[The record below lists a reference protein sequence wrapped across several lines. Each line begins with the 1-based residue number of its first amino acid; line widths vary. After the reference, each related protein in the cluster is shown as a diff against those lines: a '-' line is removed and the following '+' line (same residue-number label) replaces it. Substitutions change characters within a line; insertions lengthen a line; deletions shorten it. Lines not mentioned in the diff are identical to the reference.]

1 MPLILPVAP
10 LPAAPLPAA
19 PRPRHLLPPL
29 LLLLLLAFGGAG
41 PAHAEAWSG
50 AEDDL
55 ACRDV
60 GLRFEMD
67 EWVIRGVC
75 IYRYCQ
81 LLDDEGEPVSLGGI
95 PLAWFEADCGPLDGT
110 EMDDAPAGFH

>member
-1 MPLILPVAP
+1 MPLSLPVAP
-10 LPAAPLPAA
+10 RPAAPLPVAS
-19 PRPRHLLPPL
+19 RPRYLLPSLFL
-29 LLLLLLAFGGAG
+29 LLGLLAGAG
-41 PAHAEAWSG
+41 PAHAEARSG

-67 EWVIRGVC
+67 GWVIRGVC
-75 IYRYCQ
+75 TYRYCQ
-81 LLDDEGEPVSLGGI
+81 LLDDEGDPVSLGGI
-95 PLAWFEADCGPLDGT
+95 PLAWFEADCGPLNGT